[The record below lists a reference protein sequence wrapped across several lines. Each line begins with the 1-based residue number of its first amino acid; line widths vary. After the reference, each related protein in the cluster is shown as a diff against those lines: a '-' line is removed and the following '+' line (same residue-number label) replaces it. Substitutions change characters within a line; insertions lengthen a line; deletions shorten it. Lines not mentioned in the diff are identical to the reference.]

1 MGLGRLVATMS
12 LSAALLAAPSPT
24 DAQAQ
29 QDDGRPDIEVCQDEV
44 NANQPVEDAV
54 QQGIQRTQRFLA
66 ENGFH
71 VEQVTDSDCV
81 AINAETVYDE
91 LDDIMPG
98 RTGFDAHAYV
108 PRHDTTGATMANKYT
123 TSIGNAYDAA
133 RDSLKTLPETLA
145 EEPRRDLNV
154 LSKATSLAAS
164 DHNSVS
170 LSPYL
175 LWTQS
180 TRKAQNAGIPQEDQD
195 EFISA
200 EISRYVT
207 HELLHTYGHP
217 HPWDWKTPD
226 YPSDDQTSNVMGY
239 GRPVKQSYE
248 GSKADSVY
256 AYTMSDIQRSLLRDA
271 VNPDTEYHAL
281 QDTTG
286 LEENYDAF
294 ADHWEEAYPDASQND
309 YTGMPTTN
317 EDTANTADTRLGE
330 NQ

>member
-1 MGLGRLVATMS
+1 MS
-12 LSAALLAAPSPT
+12 LSAALLAAPNPT
-24 DAQAQ
+24 EAQPRQ
-29 QDDGRPDIEVCQDEV
+29 TGERPDIEICQDEV
-44 NANQPVEDAV
+44 DANQPVEDAV
-54 QQGIQRTQRFLA
+54 QKGMQRTQGFLTK
-66 ENGFH
+66 NGFDLEH
-71 VEQVTDSDCV
+71 VNGGDCV
-81 AINAETVYDE
+81 DINAETVYDE

-98 RTGFDAHAYV
+98 RTGFDAHDYA
-108 PRHDTTGATMANKYT
+108 PRHDTTGVAMANEYT
-123 TSIGNAYDAA
+123 ASIGNAYDAA
-133 RDSLKTLPETLA
+133 RDSLETLPETVA

-154 LSKATSLAAS
+154 LSKANSIASS

-180 TRKAQNAGIPQEDQD
+180 TRKARNAGIPRDDQD
-195 EFISA
+195 AFITA
-200 EISRYVT
+200 EISKYVT

-256 AYTMSDIQRSLLRDA
+256 AYTMSDVQRSLLRDA

-294 ADHWEEAYPDASQND
+294 ADHWEEAYPDATQHD
-309 YTGMPTTN
+309 YTGIPIRN
-317 EDTANTADTRLGE
+317 EDTRNTADTRRGE